1 MVRPTSSPKAIGS
14 CSEANEQL
22 TSTPQVAGHP
32 IDETADG
39 GDEAPASEE
48 LVSCRSRRLLP
59 TVVSRMKVS
68 ARLPREDVDFLDN
81 YVKERGMHSRSAAL
95 QRAVGLLRHEGLEG
109 AYTAALT
116 EWSDQGEGD
125 VWAVVA
131 ADGLRHESR

>member
-1 MVRPTSSPKAIGS
+1 
-14 CSEANEQL
+14 
-22 TSTPQVAGHP
+22 
-32 IDETADG
+32 
-39 GDEAPASEE
+39 
-48 LVSCRSRRLLP
+48 
-59 TVVSRMKVS
+59 MKVS